1 MSEAEEDQPLDA
13 IIKFQEGHPGDGMV
27 EGITTG
33 SVEDWTH
40 AIAGIPAQ
48 YWQSRLSSLPKMQK
62 GDKTVGNYL
71 TACKMFTGQRGCMER
86 HMRRA
91 AKSVNILLTNP
102 KAFLSLFQYIHDTRR
117 FQGSTQS
124 S

>member
-1 MSEAEEDQPLDA
+1 MMPSSNFRKDTQGMEWWKASLLVQLRTGHMPLQAYLHSIGKADS
-13 IIKFQEGHPGDGMV
+13 PV
-27 EGITTG
+27 C
-33 SVEDWTH
+33 
-40 AIAGIPAQ
+40 
-48 YWQSRLSSLPKMQK
+48 PKCKK

-91 AKSVNILLTNP
+91 AKSVNILLTNT